1 MKGIMLRE
9 LIEKIQVLKE
19 NIKKVII
26 GKDEIIE
33 YMIVALLSKGNVL
46 LEDVP
51 GVGKT
56 VLAKALAESIE
67 LDFKR
72 IQFTPDTMPS
82 DVLGVNV
89 FNPKTLEFEF
99 KPGPVFTNILL
110 VDEINRTSPR
120 TQAGLLEAMDEGK
133 VTIDGVVYTLPKPF
147 MVIATQNPR
156 EHFGTYPLPESQLDR
171 FFISLSLG
179 YLTVERE
186 VEMLES
192 QIVVHPLERLE
203 AVWKKEDLLQAQE
216 IVKGIYIDREILR
229 YIVELINIT
238 RDDSLFSLGAGPRAS
253 ISIMRGSQAFALL
266 EGRNYVIPEDV
277 IKMVIPVLVH
287 RVVVKE
293 GINSNR
299 ASKEELIKDILKRVK
314 IPKIR
319 VL

>member
-19 NIKKVII
+19 NVKKVII
-26 GKDEIIE
+26 GKDEIID

-179 YLTVERE
+179 YLTVEKE

-192 QIVVHPLERLE
+192 QMVVHPLERLE
-203 AVWKKEDLLQAQE
+203 AVWRKEDLLQVQE